1 MQQNVEAGSD
11 GLFGPALMCKTGEN
25 ITFKF

>member
-11 GLFGPALMCKTGEN
+11 GLFGPTLMCKTGAN